1 MLETGLIF
9 YALIY
14 LTAVL
19 YSSVGH
25 GGASGYLAVMAIFS
39 VAPENMRAS
48 ALVLNLFVAGI
59 AFYSYYRGGFF
70 RFNLLLPFIVLS
82 IPMAF
87 LGARLDINPVIY
99 KTILGLFLLLA
110 VARMVF
116 TAHSPEEI
124 KPVNNIFA
132 LVLGAFLG
140 FFSGMIGI
148 GGGIILSPILLLF
161 KWATIKQ
168 TAAVSALFIF
178 LNSAS
183 GIAGLA
189 VQGAFSPVDEIFLMI
204 ALGVA
209 GSLTG
214 SFMGREK
221 LAPSKVTYL
230 LASVLVIASV
240 KLFYF

>member
-1 MLETGLIF
+1 MLESGLLFYSLIF
-9 YALIY
+9 

-25 GGASGYLAVMAIFS
+25 GGASGYLAIMALFS
-39 VAPENMRAS
+39 ISPENMRAS

-59 AFYSYYRGGFF
+59 SFYSYYKGGFF
-70 RFNLLLPFIVLS
+70 RLRLLLPFILLS
-82 IPMAF
+82 VPMAF
-87 LGARLDINPVIY
+87 LGARLEINPTVY
-99 KTILGLFLLLA
+99 KIILGVFLLIA
-110 VARMVF
+110 VARMLLNPDK
-116 TAHSPEEI
+116 PEEI
-124 KPVNNIFA
+124 KPVNNSFA
-132 LVLGAFLG
+132 VAIGAFLG

-148 GGGIILSPILLLF
+148 GGGIILSPVLLIF

-178 LNSAS
+178 LNSTG

-189 VQGAFSPVDEIFLMI
+189 ARGAFNPVDEIYLMI

-209 GSLTG
+209 GSMAG
-214 SFMGREK
+214 SFLGREK
-221 LAPSKVTYL
+221 LASSKLTYV
-230 LASVLVIASV
+230 LASVLVFASV

>member
-1 MLETGLIF
+1 MFESGLIF
-9 YALIY
+9 YALIF

-25 GGASGYLAVMAIFS
+25 GGASGYLAIMALFS
-39 VAPENMRAS
+39 VTPENMRAS

-59 AFYSYYRGGFF
+59 SFYSYYKGGYF
-70 RFNLLLPFIVLS
+70 RLKLLLPFVVLS

-87 LGARLDINPVIY
+87 IGAKIEINPSVY
-99 KTILGLFLLLA
+99 KVILGIFLLVA
-110 VARMVF
+110 VARMLF
-116 TAHSPEEI
+116 KANKPEEI
-124 KPVNNIFA
+124 KPVNDFLA
-132 LVLGAFLG
+132 LVIGAFLG

-148 GGGIILSPILLLF
+148 GGGIILSPLLLLF

-183 GIAGLA
+183 GIAGLS
-189 VQGAFSPVDEIFLMI
+189 VRQAFNPVDEIYLMI
-204 ALGVA
+204 ALGIGGSLA
-209 GSLTG
+209 GSYLG
-214 SFMGREK
+214 KERFSSFR
-221 LAPSKVTYL
+221 LTYL
-230 LASVLVIASV
+230 LASVLIFASV